1 MNIKIPG
8 FTSPAVGLDQPI
20 EILTACHERV
30 INHCEILERLSNHL
44 KKIGVDDQAILA
56 SKNLLRYFEVAA
68 KNHHED
74 EEKNLFPML
83 LDSMAGSDAV
93 CITGI
98 INTLKDEHL
107 LLEKIWRKLN
117 APLKLISSGIHAQI
131 DESQIKLL
139 TEIYK
144 KHINLEENELFPM
157 AKRLLNE
164 EQLKHMSDDM
174 TQRRKINY

>member
-8 FTSPAVGLDQPI
+8 FTSPAAGLDQPI
-20 EILTACHERV
+20 EILKACHERV
-30 INHCEILERLSNHL
+30 INHCEIMQRLSEHL
-44 KKIGVDDQAILA
+44 KKTGVDEQAMLA
-56 SKNLLRYFEVAA
+56 SKNLLRYFELAA

-93 CITGI
+93 CIKEI
-98 INTLKDEHL
+98 INTLKNEHL
-107 LLEKIWRKLN
+107 LLENIWHKIN
-117 APLKLISSGIHAQI
+117 APLKLVASGIHVEI

-164 EQLKHMSDDM
+164 EQLKHMSHDM